1 MAFLLEPFLELAN
14 QHCLC
19 EVFILTALA
28 QTCFSHQIDHT
39 CDLQRRST
47 RRYQLMWVTFILT
60 FSLLPDFKYFFFLF
74 VLPSFFILCVSRL
87 YCRLCCHLSWPV
99 TVLSTSLE
107 SSKIWMLPQ
116 SWKTSKLTSPWH
128 TNTPSA
134 VQLFFVLCHRGCSW
148 LTTSATFIVILLW
161 SCSPRIPQ
169 MQLYITQLV
178 CWKPPK
184 TENVFKAKPKNGAYT
199 WK

>member
-1 MAFLLEPFLELAN
+1 MFLPSDRSYMRLTEKEHETLPIDVSNFYPYF
-14 QHCLC
+14 QPSSW
-19 EVFILTALA
+19 FQIL
-28 QTCFSHQIDHT
+28 F
-39 CDLQRRST
+39 
-47 RRYQLMWVTFILT
+47 
-60 FSLLPDFKYFFFLF
+60 FFFLF
-74 VLPSFFILCVSRL
+74 VLPSVFLLCVSRL

-128 TNTPSA
+128 TSTPSA
-134 VQLFFVLCHRGCSW
+134 VQLFFVLCHRGSSW